1 MIKLDKAD
9 LKFKPIGFVHSPYK
23 KREDIPSGKNT
34 DPAGYKDTVGNIE
47 VLEEYMDGLKDLEGF
62 SHIILIFAFH
72 LSQDHGNLFAHPPYD
87 GKKRGVFAT
96 RSPHRPN
103 PIGMTV
109 VRLLKIEKNI
119 IFVSGIDML
128 EGTPVLDIKPYTL
141 RDRKNDIRLGWLEN
155 FTPEKK

>member
-1 MIKLDKAD
+1 MNKFDRTD
-9 LKFKPIGFVHSPYK
+9 LKFNPIGVIHSPYK

-34 DPAGYKDTVGNIE
+34 DTAGYENTEGRIE
-47 VLEEYMDGLKDLEGF
+47 IFEKYRDGLKDLEGF

-72 LSQDHGNLFAHPPYD
+72 LSQARGNLFAHPPYD
-87 GKKRGVFAT
+87 KKKRGVFAT

-103 PIGMTV
+103 PIGMTI

-119 IFVSGIDML
+119 IHVSDIDML

-141 RDRKNDIRLGWLEN
+141 RDRKNDIRLGWLEDFN
-155 FTPEKK
+155 SEKK

>member
-1 MIKLDKAD
+1 MNKSARTD
-9 LKFKPIGFVHSPYK
+9 LNFKPIGFVHSPYK
-23 KREDIPSGKNT
+23 KKEDIPPGKNT
-34 DPAGYKDTVGNIE
+34 DPAGYEDTVGRVEI
-47 VLEEYMDGLKDLEGF
+47 LEEYMAGLKDLEGF

-72 LSQDHGNLFAHPPYD
+72 QSQDYGNLFAHPPYD

-96 RSPHRPN
+96 RSPRRPN

-119 IFVSGIDML
+119 ISVSGIDML

-141 RDRKNDIRLGWLEN
+141 RDQKNDIRLGWLEDFN
-155 FTPEKK
+155 PEKK

>member
-1 MIKLDKAD
+1 MNKFDRVD
-9 LKFKPIGFVHSPYK
+9 LKFNPIGVVHSPYK

-34 DPAGYKDTVGNIE
+34 DTAGYENTEGQIE
-47 VLEEYMDGLKDLEGF
+47 VIEKYRDGLKDLEGF

-72 LSQDHGNLFAHPPYD
+72 LSQARGNLFAHPPYD
-87 GKKRGVFAT
+87 KKKRGVFAT

-103 PIGMTV
+103 PIGMTI

-141 RDRKNDIRLGWLEN
+141 RDRKNDIRLGWLED
-155 FTPEKK
+155 FTTEKK